1 MSRKIELQRKQ
12 FGLVLPPPPQ
22 LHPEDRSSLGVSNED
37 LQREQTT
44 GANGSCVDV
53 RPESQ
58 FAEGSSIDNVPPIQT
73 KKLVRFHTNLERV
86 CPAPTSVSDVLENL
100 KQRHSKAHKSSLR
113 KRKFGKMSSAHD
125 KQLHNDDSAA
135 DDGESQ
141 SHSSSFSSMKGI
153 LDELQKRHDRYSL
166 KRKRTAEPLLK
177 MSEDDWSMFPQK
189 NSGLRLDPE
198 RLDFGD
204 ALEADESMMSHCH
217 AELAGKTI
225 QRIADA
231 TPLTQLMD
239 SPSSLDDSFTYRS
252 NEADSNNDA
261 DADCMTNDSMGSSA
275 DIDDKSCYK
284 SDKNNNQLSGHLM
297 ENGIGVVVKST
308 STANSQQHRNE
319 YSSEKYEGF
328 EPNSPTYLQSGGSL
342 DVDVPESGEIERHSC
357 MGSYEN
363 KRNPAETSTSVI
375 PKRSIRP
382 DLFFSG
388 IVVLVNGH
396 TNPDATTL
404 MRLLHKHGG
413 DLEKYETRRVTHI
426 IAERLSTAKANIY
439 KKQQKP
445 TPVCRPEWITESVE
459 KGALLPF
466 GDYLLQD
473 VMDAKAPR
481 TKSLKSFFGADAAS
495 AHSEADADRCIETDP
510 SKSKYHINGVVRTV
524 GNDPNFLESYFGNSR
539 LSYIGSFKQRVKA
552 LEVAGTRPPKAGSQR
567 FVLLVDLDCFFAS
580 VALKNFPQYRKA
592 PVAVGHSPT
601 VDLKNAD
608 GIQIKVPSP
617 SKVTNSSSELS
628 TCNYIARKFGVK
640 KGMFLGD
647 AIKLCPQLVVLPYD
661 FPQYESV
668 SGIVAEKL
676 HFFADQFNGFVEQVS
691 CDESYIEINVSPQ
704 DHTGQPLDNFL
715 SSLAERIRLAIFEA
729 TDCTASI
736 GVGRNKLLAKLAA
749 DKVKPDASCVV
760 KDWQDFLDGLALR
773 DLHGIGRKIE
783 KKLTAHSL
791 CSVNDIW
798 ELGGDAERVVGEIVG
813 PAIAQKIVQFCN
825 GKDDRPV
832 RPQLRKTIGAECN
845 YGVRFDGLYGPDYMI
860 KGLADEVEKRMTTVS
875 VRGSKLTLKI
885 MKSKDPTKMPEKFLG
900 HGRCENVSKSTDIPL
915 TRNCEVFCSAALK
928 LYEKIGVDKESIR
941 GMGLVV
947 SSLESD
953 AEDGSSPSKLSSWLK
968 SDQKKSVVEEVRGR
982 NSPLEHHNDFE
993 SNVPR
998 YSQLDQDVLT
1008 ELPEDILKE
1017 VKSMYGEC
1025 AESSPRR
1032 ATTPS
1037 LHPSRQKQG
1046 RKVEKTVSIPGQPSV
1061 KRMLKLAMVKSGK
1074 DKLECNNDEFTLS
1087 QLDCLPLE
1095 TQLQIANGDD
1105 VILKSEAPLRPST
1118 RRSIATNNIDG
1129 LESHFVDNHNN
1140 KTMHLFQKSRDF
1152 YFENI
1157 QPLQE
1162 FIKSNPHPDH
1172 RDIKVVLDFLT
1183 VCVEEHCLEDVIVFL
1198 RSIKGMQRGWDVA
1211 CYEHVK
1217 EHVVR
1222 EVYRSRGYL
1231 LDTVWLGL

>member
-1 MSRKIELQRKQ
+1 
-12 FGLVLPPPPQ
+12 
-22 LHPEDRSSLGVSNED
+22 
-37 LQREQTT
+37 
-44 GANGSCVDV
+44 
-53 RPESQ
+53 
-58 FAEGSSIDNVPPIQT
+58 
-73 KKLVRFHTNLERV
+73 
-86 CPAPTSVSDVLENL
+86 
-100 KQRHSKAHKSSLR
+100 
-113 KRKFGKMSSAHD
+113 
-125 KQLHNDDSAA
+125 
-135 DDGESQ
+135 
-141 SHSSSFSSMKGI
+141 
-153 LDELQKRHDRYSL
+153 
-166 KRKRTAEPLLK
+166 
-177 MSEDDWSMFPQK
+177 
-189 NSGLRLDPE
+189 
-198 RLDFGD
+198 
-204 ALEADESMMSHCH
+204 
-217 AELAGKTI
+217 
-225 QRIADA
+225 
-231 TPLTQLMD
+231 
-239 SPSSLDDSFTYRS
+239 
-252 NEADSNNDA
+252 
-261 DADCMTNDSMGSSA
+261 
-275 DIDDKSCYK
+275 
-284 SDKNNNQLSGHLM
+284 
-297 ENGIGVVVKST
+297 
-308 STANSQQHRNE
+308 
-319 YSSEKYEGF
+319 
-328 EPNSPTYLQSGGSL
+328 
-342 DVDVPESGEIERHSC
+342 
-357 MGSYEN
+357 
-363 KRNPAETSTSVI
+363 
-375 PKRSIRP
+375 
-382 DLFFSG
+382 
-388 IVVLVNGH
+388 
-396 TNPDATTL
+396 
-404 MRLLHKHGG
+404 
-413 DLEKYETRRVTHI
+413 
-426 IAERLSTAKANIY
+426 
-439 KKQQKP
+439 
-445 TPVCRPEWITESVE
+445 
-459 KGALLPF
+459 
-466 GDYLLQD
+466 
-473 VMDAKAPR
+473 MDAKAPR

-510 SKSKYHINGVVRTV
+510 SKSTYHINGLVRTV
-524 GNDPNFLESYFGNSR
+524 GNDPNFLESYFSNSR

-552 LEVAGTRPPKAGSQR
+552 VEAAGTRPPKAGSQR

-580 VALKNFPQYRKA
+580 VALKNFPQYRNA

-715 SSLAERIRLAIFEA
+715 RSLAERIRLAIFEA
-729 TDCTASI
+729 TDCTASV

-783 KKLTAHSL
+783 RKLTAHSL
-791 CSVNDIW
+791 CTVNDIW

-928 LYEKIGVDKESIR
+928 LYEKLGVDKESIR

-968 SDQKKSVVEEVRGR
+968 SDQKKSLVEEVKGR
-982 NSPLEHHNDFE
+982 NSPLEHQNDFE

-1017 VKSMYGEC
+1017 VKSMYGKS
-1025 AESSPRR
+1025 AESPPRR
-1032 ATTPS
+1032 ATAPS
-1037 LHPSRQKQG
+1037 IHSSRPKQG
-1046 RKVEKTVSIPGQPSV
+1046 RKVEKTISIPGQASV

-1105 VILKSEAPLRPST
+1105 VTLKSAATFRPSS

-1129 LESHFVDNHNN
+1129 LESNSVDNHNN
-1140 KTMHLFQKSRDF
+1140 KSTCLFQKSRGF
-1152 YFENI
+1152 YYQNI
-1157 QPLQE
+1157 QPLQR
-1162 FIKSNPHPDH
+1162 FIKSNSHPDYH
-1172 RDIKVVLDFLT
+1172 DIKLVLDFLT
-1183 VCVEEHCLEDVIVFL
+1183 VCVEEHRLEDVIVLL
-1198 RSIKGMQRGWDVA
+1198 RSIKSMQNGWDVA
-1211 CYEHVK
+1211 CYEHMR

-1222 EVYRSRGYL
+1222 GVYRSRGYSI
-1231 LDTVWLGL
+1231 DTVWLGL